1 MTSLFSM
8 LNKYSIRVGIAIFYL
23 VIISVIFFL
32 PGSAFPQ
39 ESWFDK
45 VYLDKWI
52 HAGIF
57 FTLAFIWLWALRHPS
72 NKILI
77 FLVLYGLSVEIIQG
91 LFISNRSFDLFDLL
105 SDTIGAIAGILLSR
119 GYIKK

>member
-1 MTSLFSM
+1 M
-8 LNKYSIRVGIAIFYL
+8 LRKYSIRVGIAILYL
-23 VIISVIFFL
+23 IIISVIFFL

-52 HAGIF
+52 HVGIF
-57 FTLAFIWLWALRHPS
+57 FTLAFIWLWALRYQAP

-77 FLVLYGLSVEIIQG
+77 FLILYGLSVEVIQG

-105 SDTIGAIAGILLSR
+105 SDTIGSVAGILLSR